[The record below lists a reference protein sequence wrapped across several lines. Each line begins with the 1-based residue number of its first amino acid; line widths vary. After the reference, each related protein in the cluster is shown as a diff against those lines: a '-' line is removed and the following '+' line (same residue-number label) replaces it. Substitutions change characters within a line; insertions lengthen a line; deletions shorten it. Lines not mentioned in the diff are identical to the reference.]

1 MANNHV
7 LHACT
12 KRIEMACHFI
22 CDHIKKGNC
31 ILEYVKSN
39 DQNVDVF
46 TKTMN
51 KVWSHELKS
60 WLELGTCE

>member
-1 MANNHV
+1 MVKNHV
-7 LHACT
+7 LHTCT

-22 CDHIKKGNC
+22 YDQIKKGNF

-46 TKTMN
+46 TKAMN

-60 WLELGTCE
+60 WLQLRTCQ